1 MTRQLPLLLFLLF
14 FTSWV
19 TAQSL
24 DRDSKKKQ
32 KLSQQD
38 EQRLIDE
45 QLASQ
50 YFKEQDY
57 QNARDLYQKLYK
69 KTGQTYHF
77 QQYIECS
84 LILKEYEDAE
94 KALKSF
100 YKSNPNYTKSLADIV
115 YVYLLE
121 GKTDKADRQFKEIL
135 NTLPPKS
142 QIIRNL
148 GSNFQS

>member
-1 MTRQLPLLLFLLF
+1 M
-14 FTSWV
+14 
-19 TAQSL
+19 
-24 DRDSKKKQ
+24 
-32 KLSQQD
+32 
-38 EQRLIDE
+38 
-45 QLASQ
+45 
-50 YFKEQDY
+50 
-57 QNARDLYQKLYK
+57 
-69 KTGQTYHF
+69 
-77 QQYIECS
+77 
-84 LILKEYEDAE
+84 ILKEYEDAE

-148 GSNFQS
+148 GSNFQSRGLNDMAKAIYEKGNKLLDDSDNLNMDLAYLSQSTAN